1 MSQFRFR
8 LEPVLDVRRRREEL
22 LQGEMAQSLR
32 AFAAQQERV
41 VMAETVLEEAV
52 AAMRRLAAGS
62 TNLRELRAAHED
74 LGRLR
79 RELDHEREMAGQL
92 EAVALDRRE
101 ALIAASQERESLVS
115 LRKRAESAHQ
125 AEVQRVEQREMDEL
139 ASRRARHRTPPSG
152 AAA

>member
-1 MSQFRFR
+1 
-8 LEPVLDVRRRREEL
+8 
-22 LQGEMAQSLR
+22 
-32 AFAAQQERV
+32 
-41 VMAETVLEEAV
+41 
-52 AAMRRLAAGS
+52 
-62 TNLRELRAAHED
+62 
-74 LGRLR
+74 
-79 RELDHEREMAGQL
+79 MAGQL